1 MGPWNGGP
9 ARRSR
14 GLGTWGGV
22 VIPREA
28 DDGPRRLGLNELMLR
43 LPLIAT
49 AVVAAA
55 VALLPPVIS
64 GEHTLVAVGAA
75 LALVVGVWC
84 APTSFAREQTGS
96 LLFIGREI
104 WTQRM
109 AWHKAFQLIIGG
121 LAVVG
126 LDLIGAVSLGV
137 AAIIGIALALG
148 FGASGSD
155 RRSRD

>member
-1 MGPWNGGP
+1 
-9 ARRSR
+9 
-14 GLGTWGGV
+14 
-22 VIPREA
+22 
-28 DDGPRRLGLNELMLR
+28 MLK

-49 AVVAAA
+49 AVVVAA

-75 LALVVGVWC
+75 VALVVGVWC

-104 WTQRM
+104 WTRRT
-109 AWHKAFQLIIGG
+109 ARHKAFQLIIGG

-126 LDLIGAVSLGV
+126 LDLIGSFSLGV
-137 AAIIGIALALG
+137 ATIIGIALALG